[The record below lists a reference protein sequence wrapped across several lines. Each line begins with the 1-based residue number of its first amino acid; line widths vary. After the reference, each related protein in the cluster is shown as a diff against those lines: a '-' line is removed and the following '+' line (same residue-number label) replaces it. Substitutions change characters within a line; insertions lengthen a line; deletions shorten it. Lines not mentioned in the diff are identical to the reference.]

1 MHVRVFYS
9 FSHVLLPL
17 SRLLSS
23 APNIL
28 LLVLPLVLLLLLIII
43 LRFSVFLVS
52 APLLSAPS
60 SKYIIFAH
68 NCDGPVNREPRM

>member
-28 LLVLPLVLLLLLIII
+28 LLVLSLVLLL
-43 LRFSVFLVS
+43 FSVFLVS